1 MTKLSDNA
9 DRVLSEVVESGALV
23 GVVAGAW
30 TADGE
35 HYEGAYGIAR
45 DGVTMATDTVVWIAS
60 MTKAVTAVAAMQLV
74 ERGTVT
80 LDEPLGDLVPYLGT
94 VQILD
99 GFDDEGTP
107 RLRPPNTPVTLRR
120 LLTHSTGFGYDFA
133 DAMLQRFVASQ
144 PVAVMGSTRSYEMPL
159 LFDPG
164 ARWSYGIGIDWAGQ
178 VVEAVTGRR
187 LDVVIADE
195 ICAPLGMTDTGFA
208 RTAAQLDRAAAIHL
222 RTEDGLV
229 PIPFA
234 LPDDPEFLMGGGGLY
249 STMPDYLRFTRM
261 ILGGGQLDGVRVL
274 AADTIAMMS
283 RNHLGSVAVTGWS
296 TQNAVMSNDVDLAAD
311 GPQGWGLSFLIN
323 EQPTPEGRAAESLS
337 WAGIANSY
345 YWIDP
350 VSQTT
355 GVFATQVLPFYDE
368 VAQQTYRA
376 FESAVS
382 GR

>member
-1 MTKLSDNA
+1 
-9 DRVLSEVVESGALV
+9 
-23 GVVAGAW
+23 
-30 TADGE
+30 
-35 HYEGAYGIAR
+35 
-45 DGVTMATDTVVWIAS
+45 
-60 MTKAVTAVAAMQLV
+60 
-74 ERGTVT
+74 
-80 LDEPLGDLVPYLGT
+80 
-94 VQILD
+94 
-99 GFDDEGTP
+99 
-107 RLRPPNTPVTLRR
+107 
-120 LLTHSTGFGYDFA
+120 
-133 DAMLQRFVASQ
+133 
-144 PVAVMGSTRSYEMPL
+144 MPL

-164 ARWSYGIGIDWAGQ
+164 AQWSYGIGIDWAGQ